1 MLVKDNLVNPKIG
14 AKMKTKSLISNCS
27 SGLLTKKVV
36 AKVDIFIYLSVLF
49 YQIGTSSSQIP
60 YG

>member
-36 AKVDIFIYLSVLF
+36 AKVDIFIYF
-49 YQIGTSSSQIP
+49 QCFFIK
-60 YG
+60 

>member
-14 AKMKTKSLISNCS
+14 DKMKTKSLISNCY

-36 AKVDIFIYLSVLF
+36 AKVDIFIYF
-49 YQIGTSSSQIP
+49 QCFFIK
-60 YG
+60 